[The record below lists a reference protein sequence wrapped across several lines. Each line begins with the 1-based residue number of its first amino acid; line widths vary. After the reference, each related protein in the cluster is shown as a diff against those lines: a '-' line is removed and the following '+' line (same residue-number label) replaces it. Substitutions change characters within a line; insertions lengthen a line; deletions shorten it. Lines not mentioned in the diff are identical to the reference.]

1 MSAAQQFISKESK
14 GINDNNKNRK
24 VDECTQSNG
33 KLSFRQNQTDINIIY
48 STLSK
53 HYFIVS
59 LTLKFNLLRLSA
71 HIDNTHTAVTRMK
84 CHAFCCGDER

>member
-1 MSAAQQFISKESK
+1 MCLQRSNLLARNQREQMKRIKR
-14 GINDNNKNRK
+14 RK

-33 KLSFRQNQTDINIIY
+33 KLLFHQNQTDIKIIY

-59 LTLKFNLLRLSA
+59 LTLKFNLLRLPA
-71 HIDNTHTAVTRMK
+71 HIDNAHSVSRMK
-84 CHAFCCGDER
+84 CHAFCCRNA